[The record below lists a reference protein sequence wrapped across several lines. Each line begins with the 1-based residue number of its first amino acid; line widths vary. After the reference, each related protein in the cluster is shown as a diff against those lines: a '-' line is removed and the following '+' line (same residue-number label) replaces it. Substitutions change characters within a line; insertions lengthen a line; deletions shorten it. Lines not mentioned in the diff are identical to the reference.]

1 MTKPT
6 LSILDEKVN
15 SHEKLCLEKYE
26 NIKSRLLRIEIILMS
41 STASIIGLLLNLSF
55 FCQ

>member
-55 FCQ
+55 

>member
-6 LSILDEKVN
+6 LSILDQKVN

-26 NIKSRLLRIEIILMS
+26 NIKYRLLRIEIILMS

-55 FCQ
+55 